1 MPPGS
6 SPALTHVVWDWN
18 GTLFDDFDLT
28 ARIAGRTMATLGVP
42 GVTGEHIRTHFR
54 RPFSAFY
61 TSLLDRAVTADEFDF
76 ICERY
81 EIEYE
86 AEVFSLRLQPD
97 AREAMDL
104 VSPQASQ
111 SLLSMAPDAQLQRL
125 IDHHGIRERF
135 VLVEGSPRSDS
146 DGNKAGRLEAHL
158 RTIGADPAGTVVIG
172 DTVDDHEAAVVNGAR
187 PVLVTT
193 GSTSRAQLEATG
205 APVVDPLSEAALIAI
220 GSGVGADAPLPGA
233 SAA

>member
-1 MPPGS
+1 MPPAS

-28 ARIAGRTMATLGVP
+28 ACIAGRTMATLGVP

-61 TSLLDRAVTADEFDF
+61 TSLLDRPVTADEFGF
-76 ICERY
+76 IRERY

-104 VSPQASQ
+104 VSTRASQ

-125 IDHHGIRERF
+125 IDHHGIRDRF

-158 RTIGADPAGTVVIG
+158 RTVGADPAGTVVIG
-172 DTVDDHEAAVVNGAR
+172 DTVDDHEAAVANGAR

-205 APVVDPLSEAALIAI
+205 APVVDTLREAALIAI
-220 GSGVGADAPLPGA
+220 GPGVGADAPLPGA
-233 SAA
+233 SAV